1 MFGILFDVTRCKG
14 CERCVDA
21 CVEANGL
28 DPVAAAQDRATT
40 RDGLSA
46 NRPLSLMPVDDGR
59 FARMSCMHCVEPSCV
74 SACLVGAIRK
84 TPEGPVVYD
93 PDMCIGCRYC
103 MLACPFHVPR
113 YEWQETTPFVKKCSM
128 CFDRLRDGGQPACV
142 EACPEQAIAVVDD
155 TRTIQWHK
163 CSHLLKCA
171 EVCPSGA
178 IEAAGKNMT
187 VAEVMDTVER
197 DASFYRRTGGGMTLS
212 GGEPLVQWQFALR
225 LLQEAKRRGLH
236 TALDTTGC
244 CDWEILEAV
253 LKFTDL
259 VLYDV

>member
-1 MFGILFDVTRCKG
+1 MFGMLFDVTRCKG

-46 NRPLSLMPVDDGR
+46 NRPLSVMPVGDGR

-84 TPEGPVVYD
+84 TLEGPVVYD

-113 YEWQETTPFVKKCSM
+113 YEWDETRPLMRKCDM
-128 CFDRLRDGGQPACV
+128 CAERQREGLVPACV
-142 EACPEQAIAVVDD
+142 AA
-155 TRTIQWHK
+155 
-163 CSHLLKCA
+163 
-171 EVCPSGA
+171 CPSGA
-178 IEAAGKNMT
+178 LAFDSREALIAEAHRRIEADPDEYYPHVFGENEVGGTSVLFLVPFPVASLGFKEGLGASLGIHPAGVGHHPDPLLHHCRPHLKLDKLIL
-187 VAEVMDTVER
+187 V
-197 DASFYRRTGGGMTLS
+197 DAFS
-212 GGEPLVQWQFALR
+212 Q
-225 LLQEAKRRGLH
+225 
-236 TALDTTGC
+236 
-244 CDWEILEAV
+244 
-253 LKFTDL
+253 
-259 VLYDV
+259 